1 MLVLAGLV
9 VISALSSAKPLS
21 SMDKRAVEDAIIRQ
35 MKNYPKS
42 RLQDIYKNFFQDYFG
57 PEHLIKDITAADKYL
72 KSELASYEECSGVDA
87 EPTGSRGNFYRVN
100 LRVLKENRISYK
112 EFFDAF
118 IESAQ
123 KTEKQSIELWIT
135 EWDEILLVIDSMQL
149 NLPDYEADKKRI
161 QEVLSSGRY
170 AMHHSDIYRN
180 SYAPHYRIMKKDIYQ
195 RLKIKSGS

>member
-1 MLVLAGLV
+1 MTA
-9 VISALSSAKPLS
+9 I
-21 SMDKRAVEDAIIRQ
+21 DKQSVENAIKTQ
-35 MKNYPKS
+35 MKMYPKS

-72 KSELASYEECSGVDA
+72 KSELASYEECSGPDA
-87 EPTGSRGNFYRVN
+87 EPTGYRGNFYRAN
-100 LRVLKENRISYK
+100 LRVIKENRIAYK
-112 EFFDAF
+112 DFFDLF

-123 KTEKQSIELWIT
+123 KTEKKSIELWIT
-135 EWDEILLVIDSMQL
+135 EWNEILLVIDGMQL
-149 NLPDYEADKKRI
+149 KLPDYEADKKRI